1 MLWKDHCVVAM
12 FFCFLFK
19 VMLGTVMV
27 VHQPNMV
34 VVVVVLG
41 STEKYHVIWS
51 HNNPNYSHKLRQM
64 YSIISCGSWHFH
76 CCVGF
81 VTVIN
86 FSDSNGDHNFNW
98 NYYGVFVV
106 VKYVEHIVLFDS
118 AETVK
123 MAYCACWFI
132 RSSGSFGSCSLCYLG
147 VSCCNLN

>member
-41 STEKYHVIWS
+41 STEKYHIIWS
-51 HNNPNYSHKLRQM
+51 HNNPKYSHKLRQM

-81 VTVIN
+81 VMVIN

-106 VKYVEHIVLFDS
+106 VTYVTYVTICRR
-118 AETVK
+118 
-123 MAYCACWFI
+123 YCAFWF
-132 RSSGSFGSCSLCYLG
+132 SWNSEDGLLCLL
-147 VSCCNLN
+147 VH